1 MVIMLGDIQ
10 KLPISNSKYADADFI
25 IFGVPSDKGSAY
37 RKGSRYA
44 PNSIRDFVS
53 KNEIGAV
60 IKNHKKSI
68 FEPGTSKFSASV
80 CDIGNIKIGK
90 EEDTALKIY
99 SDKKIPVAIGGD
111 HSITYRLLNGMQPNG
126 KWGIIYFDAHADII
140 SSRGSYFGSVIH
152 DMSKIKGFSPESSFI
167 IGLRTP
173 EEEELDNIKDLGINT
188 ITALDIEESGIKN
201 IAKRILPSIKKN
213 TYISI
218 DMDSIDPAFAP
229 GVTEPEPAGISPNQ
243 LIYLAKKVAE
253 KSVFGFD
260 IMEVCP
266 KYDHDGMTM
275 YLAYRMILEIITS
288 MDSKIR

>member
-1 MVIMLGDIQ
+1 MLQNISR
-10 KLPISNSKYADADFI
+10 LPISNSKYNDANFI
-25 IFGVPSDKGSAY
+25 IFGVSSDKGSAY

-44 PNSIRDFVS
+44 PNAIRNFVS

-60 IKNHKKSI
+60 IKDHKKSI

-80 CDIGNIKIGK
+80 YDMGNTKPEK
-90 EEDTALKIY
+90 EGDTASKIY
-99 SDKKIPVAIGGD
+99 SGKKIPVAIGGD
-111 HSITYRLLNGMQPNG
+111 HSITYRLLKGIQPKG

-188 ITALDIEESGIKN
+188 ITSLDIEEFGVKAIS
-201 IAKRILPSIKKN
+201 KRVLSSIKQN
-213 TYISI
+213 TYISV
-218 DMDSIDPAFAP
+218 DMDAIDPAFAP
-229 GVTEPEPAGISPNQ
+229 GVTEPEPAGISSNQ
-243 LIYLAKKVAE
+243 LMYLAKKVAE

-260 IMEVCP
+260 VMEVCP

-275 YLAYRMILEIITS
+275 YLAYRIILEIITS